1 MKLEFG
7 RKLEHLLRERG
18 RNIVPFDET
27 DVVLSF
33 DYSIESEME
42 PYTTY
47 VYDLG
52 TQKTQ
57 KSGSSGSDGGF
68 LDGVAKGLEQSI
80 GKTRPQQA
88 LPKINNRF
96 LKLVAIDPQG
106 L

>member
-52 TQKTQ
+52 T
-57 KSGSSGSDGGF
+57 
-68 LDGVAKGLEQSI
+68 
-80 GKTRPQQA
+80 
-88 LPKINNRF
+88 
-96 LKLVAIDPQG
+96 
-106 L
+106 